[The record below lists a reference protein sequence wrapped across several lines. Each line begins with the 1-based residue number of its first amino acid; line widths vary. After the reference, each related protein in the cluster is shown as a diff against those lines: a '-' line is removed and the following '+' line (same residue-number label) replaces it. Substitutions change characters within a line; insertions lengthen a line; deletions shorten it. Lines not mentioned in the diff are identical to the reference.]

1 MLERQKHY
9 AQYVQAL
16 TDLFASSTLTVDP
29 KWLPRLSETE
39 LLVPVIGSFSAGK
52 SSLLN
57 YLIDQSVLP
66 VDLLPETE
74 LATELRYSPEPYL
87 LALHLDGREERLP
100 VEALATINQR
110 ASELSHL
117 QLYLNSD
124 LLKQLAPLVLVDMPG
139 YGSSIENHNKA
150 IAFYLPRGV
159 HFVVVTSIEEGTLT
173 QSMVR
178 RLDDVKAYGGNF
190 TFVLSKCDLRSS
202 EKVQEVR
209 AHIDHQLQL
218 FFDAPGA
225 CLPVSRKDVSAFA
238 NALKAI
244 DANGIIER
252 LFLDDLKSQ
261 HHSLIHQL
269 NLAIKAIKQ
278 DSSESDEQ
286 LRALELTLQSILDH
300 KADMLAQVEQRYSPR
315 LLDRCLRTLDQ
326 DLNQALDELCAITM
340 IVPPAPG
347 LLNNN
352 VSEVVRGSLGRSIQ
366 REVEE
371 LSSSMIEDLTQDLS
385 SDVTVE
391 ALGDDWVKDLSERV
405 QKSLTKTNEM
415 LSDWSTRLAAH
426 TEKMEKI
433 GRLYKGLSVTLAVT
447 TSVVAPVLE
456 LAIIF
461 LPEILRMIN
470 GNSAQQQV
478 RNRLIGEVF
487 PNIRAELRSRLP
499 VILNE
504 QLTLMLERVN
514 QGFELQITQQQ
525 EVINSYRQQSED
537 NQAQT
542 AAKLAQLEEQL
553 SQTKVLA
560 TQYLYAEA

>member
-9 AQYVQAL
+9 AQYVHAL

-100 VEALATINQR
+100 VEALATINQL

-300 KADMLAQVEQRYSPR
+300 KADMLAQIEQRYSPR

-371 LSSSMIEDLTQDLS
+371 LSSSMIEDLTQNLS

-542 AAKLAQLEEQL
+542 AARLAQLEEQL

>member
-371 LSSSMIEDLTQDLS
+371 LSSSMIEDLTQNLS